1 MVLPLPGNKVLKTWT
16 DWVLIL
22 PATSINDDQSLI
34 AINTTNY
41 NKKNPLIIID
51 WFKQSIKINTHQI
64 VLIAIDY
71 YWLLSMIINKNRY
84 STFRHWFIL
93 IPNTNQ
99 LLLILLIDCHW
110 LMSPGNSLLH
120 QQPNFT
126 YQQRLRN
133 ANRSFQHTS

>member
-1 MVLPLPGNKVLKTWT
+1 
-16 DWVLIL
+16 VLIL

-71 YWLLSMIINKNRY
+71 Y
-84 STFRHWFIL
+84 
-93 IPNTNQ
+93 
-99 LLLILLIDCHW
+99 
-110 LMSPGNSLLH
+110 
-120 QQPNFT
+120 
-126 YQQRLRN
+126 
-133 ANRSFQHTS
+133 